1 MKREDCRRRTD
12 ELFSQKQADVLTRR
26 AAHRSEI
33 YEKFPQVIETERRM
47 ESVSAEFFSKMA
59 DGDLSEEEFEK
70 LKTESLALQKER
82 EKILTDNGY
91 SADYLSLQYECPVC
105 KDEGFVGSEMCICY
119 KKALAEE
126 FLRCSNM
133 QKIYQ
138 NKNFRNF
145 DLTFYSEGADRNKM
159 EAALEYC
166 KKYVRSFDKVC
177 RNLLFLGN
185 PGSGKTF
192 LSCAIGTELIKTGH
206 FVLYTPIQDMLD
218 DFEKVHF
225 GKGDADTES
234 YKECDLLI
242 IDDFG
247 AEFKN
252 SFSESV
258 LYNIINDRL
267 NEKKPMIISTNYD
280 EDEIEDNYHDRLFSR
295 MMYEFA
301 KIPFAK
307 VDIRREKER
316 RLLERKKNG
325 K

>member
-1 MKREDCRRRTD
+1 MRREDCRRKTD
-12 ELFSQKQADVLTRR
+12 ELFSQKQADVITRR
-26 AAHRSEI
+26 AQHRSEI
-33 YEKFPQVIETERRM
+33 YEKFPQVAEIEQKM
-47 ESVSAEFFSKMA
+47 EAVSSAFFTAMA
-59 DGDLSEEEFEK
+59 DRVLSEEELNR

-82 EKILTDNGY
+82 ETILTENGY
-91 SADYLSLQYECPVC
+91 PSDYLSLQYECPVC
-105 KDEGFVGSEMCICY
+105 RDEGFVGTEMCICY

-126 FLRCSNM
+126 FLKCSNM

-145 DLTFYSEGADRNKM
+145 DLTFYAEGEDRRKM
-159 EAALEYC
+159 EATLEYC
-166 KKYVRSFDKVC
+166 KTYARKFDKVP
-177 RNLLFLGN
+177 RNLLFLGA

-218 DFEKVHF
+218 DFEKVRF
-225 GKGDADTES
+225 GKGDADIAS

-267 NEKKPMIISTNYD
+267 NEKKPMIVSTNFD
-280 EDEIEDNYHDRLFSR
+280 EDDIQENYHERLFSR

-301 KIPFAK
+301 KIRFAD

-316 RLLERKKNG
+316 RLLEKRKNG

>member
-1 MKREDCRRRTD
+1 
-12 ELFSQKQADVLTRR
+12 
-26 AAHRSEI
+26 
-33 YEKFPQVIETERRM
+33 
-47 ESVSAEFFSKMA
+47 
-59 DGDLSEEEFEK
+59 
-70 LKTESLALQKER
+70 
-82 EKILTDNGY
+82 
-91 SADYLSLQYECPVC
+91 
-105 KDEGFVGSEMCICY
+105 
-119 KKALAEE
+119 
-126 FLRCSNM
+126 M

-159 EAALEYC
+159 KAALEYC

-177 RNLLFLGN
+177 RNLLFLGD

-267 NEKKPMIISTNYD
+267 ND
-280 EDEIEDNYHDRLFSR
+280 IEDNYHDRLFSR

-307 VDIRREKER
+307 VDIRREKEL

>member
-1 MKREDCRRRTD
+1 MRREDCRRKTD
-12 ELFSQKQADVLTRR
+12 ELFSQKQADVITRR
-26 AAHRSEI
+26 AQHRSEI
-33 YEKFPQVIETERRM
+33 YEKFPQVAEIEQKM
-47 ESVSAEFFSKMA
+47 EAVSSAFFTAMA
-59 DGDLSEEEFEK
+59 DGVLSEEELNR

-82 EKILTDNGY
+82 ETILTENGY
-91 SADYLSLQYECPVC
+91 PSDYLSLQYECPVC
-105 KDEGFVGSEMCICY
+105 RDEGFVGTEMCICY

-126 FLRCSNM
+126 FLKCSNM

-145 DLTFYSEGADRNKM
+145 DLTFYAEGEDRRKM
-159 EAALEYC
+159 EATLEYC
-166 KKYVRSFDKVC
+166 KTYARKFDKVP
-177 RNLLFLGN
+177 RNLLFLGA

-218 DFEKVHF
+218 DFEKVRF
-225 GKGDADTES
+225 GKGDADIAS

-267 NEKKPMIISTNYD
+267 NEKKPMIVSTNFD
-280 EDEIEDNYHDRLFSR
+280 EDDIQENYHERLFSR

-301 KIPFAK
+301 KIRFAD

-316 RLLERKKNG
+316 RLLEKRKNG